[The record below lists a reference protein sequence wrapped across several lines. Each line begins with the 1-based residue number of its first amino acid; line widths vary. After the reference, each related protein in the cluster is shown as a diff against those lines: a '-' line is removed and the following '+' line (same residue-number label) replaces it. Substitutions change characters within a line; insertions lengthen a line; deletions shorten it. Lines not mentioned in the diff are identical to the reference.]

1 MKYDVF
7 ISYRRDGGDTLSQ
20 LIYDRLTRRGYRV
33 FLDIESLNSGKFN
46 EKLLEVI
53 DECKDIIIVLPP
65 NGLDRCHNEGDWV
78 LRELEHAMEL
88 KKNIVPVLMKNFEW
102 PEDIPES
109 IKEIR
114 NYNGI
119 VDNKDYFDAVIDKLT
134 TLLKSKPVV
143 GGNFFKKVGEK
154 KLSFNEKMKKRK
166 KLIAGIVVLL
176 LVCVGAIGI
185 RKYTEKQKLLE
196 AQNQVKITLT
206 PDEEMSA
213 SEYYDAVEIV
223 KKRFEILSEGYAL
236 DFEEDK
242 GKVTVLLPLD
252 VFHGIDVQSI
262 LQCYITRPVE
272 IYLSESDKAQEED
285 YFFHIERDDIE
296 SMEVVPEIPI
306 EVDFSSYHIEGV
318 ENEEDYQYYALE
330 VNDETAKAAKEW
342 MEEKGWESYKLFQ
355 DCEEFGLQWFY
366 YLPGIFEDNNM
377 LYFMDSF
384 QYENIFNLVQYNYSN
399 ETFSKPFSFSIELP
413 VRWENENDENTAFG
427 ENQCNHDE
435 LTGKVARIDYTTYE
449 TEFSEGE
456 YQDTVKCFKARLDSL
471 GTPYALGY
479 DVSNPYNICVKIN
492 PDYMNEI
499 VFGYMGDRNKI
510 GVRSRFNDIMDE
522 YYIEKAEVK
531 EKDDGTFSLE
541 LTPTETW
548 RNLYKEKVAE
558 EVGADEEVC
567 LCLSAYPDI
576 PLDRASFS
584 EVYNGETFV
593 FEGLSS
599 FELKEVDK
607 ETRFMYDF
615 LVSLTRMD
623 MPFSYNAK
631 AIYADDDL
639 QMELIVPDSTIS
651 DQVKEEWTAALDTIN
666 EIKTYE
672 IKVDSIGQ
680 QVSLKIVSKEAD
692 SYEENVNTI
701 FKKIYDVCRIG
712 TGDVR
717 SILINFYEETDTN
730 QTKNTNFTLLNS
742 DIAKKVQ
749 LTAYYYYQESKERMD
764 EFDRIFNEDEFY
776 KQLYVD
782 EYSMDDGK
790 ITFQ

>member
-1 MKYDVF
+1 
-7 ISYRRDGGDTLSQ
+7 
-20 LIYDRLTRRGYRV
+20 
-33 FLDIESLNSGKFN
+33 
-46 EKLLEVI
+46 
-53 DECKDIIIVLPP
+53 
-65 NGLDRCHNEGDWV
+65 
-78 LRELEHAMEL
+78 
-88 KKNIVPVLMKNFEW
+88 
-102 PEDIPES
+102 
-109 IKEIR
+109 
-114 NYNGI
+114 
-119 VDNKDYFDAVIDKLT
+119 
-134 TLLKSKPVV
+134 
-143 GGNFFKKVGEK
+143 
-154 KLSFNEKMKKRK
+154 
-166 KLIAGIVVLL
+166 
-176 LVCVGAIGI
+176 
-185 RKYTEKQKLLE
+185 
-196 AQNQVKITLT
+196 
-206 PDEEMSA
+206 
-213 SEYYDAVEIV
+213 
-223 KKRFEILSEGYAL
+223 
-236 DFEEDK
+236 
-242 GKVTVLLPLD
+242 
-252 VFHGIDVQSI
+252 
-262 LQCYITRPVE
+262 
-272 IYLSESDKAQEED
+272 
-285 YFFHIERDDIE
+285 
-296 SMEVVPEIPI
+296 
-306 EVDFSSYHIEGV
+306 
-318 ENEEDYQYYALE
+318 
-330 VNDETAKAAKEW
+330 
-342 MEEKGWESYKLFQ
+342 
-355 DCEEFGLQWFY
+355 
-366 YLPGIFEDNNM
+366 
-377 LYFMDSF
+377 
-384 QYENIFNLVQYNYSN
+384 
-399 ETFSKPFSFSIELP
+399 
-413 VRWENENDENTAFG
+413 
-427 ENQCNHDE
+427 
-435 LTGKVARIDYTTYE
+435 
-449 TEFSEGE
+449 
-456 YQDTVKCFKARLDSL
+456 
-471 GTPYALGY
+471 
-479 DVSNPYNICVKIN
+479 
-492 PDYMNEI
+492 
-499 VFGYMGDRNKI
+499 
-510 GVRSRFNDIMDE
+510 MDE

-531 EKDDGTFSLE
+531 EKDDGTFCLE
-541 LTPTETW
+541 ITPTETW

-558 EVGADEEVC
+558 EVGADEEGF

-576 PLDRASFS
+576 PLDRVSFS

-631 AIYADDDL
+631 AIYADDYL